1 MANLRYQQNFLRIPP
16 LTQCHT
22 FFRNLLVTEMNEP
35 VFENSMFTADKDLH
49 SECDNLLQMGT
60 LADSTELQYTENRF
74 ILNKFPILSVNH
86 TILIMLVQRI

>member
-1 MANLRYQQNFLRIPP
+1 MANLCYQQNFLRIPP

-49 SECDNLLQMGT
+49 SECDNLLQTGA

-74 ILNKFPILSVNH
+74 ILNKFPSHCNGCFYIQSEK
-86 TILIMLVQRI
+86 